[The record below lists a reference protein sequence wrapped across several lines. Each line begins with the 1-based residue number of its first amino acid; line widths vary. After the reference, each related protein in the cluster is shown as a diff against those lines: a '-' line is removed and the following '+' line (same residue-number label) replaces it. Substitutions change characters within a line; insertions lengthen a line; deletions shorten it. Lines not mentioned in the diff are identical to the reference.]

1 MAAVAVSASVFAQTT
16 ESAKRTAI
24 VPNRAGD
31 NIYLGI
37 NWGVSSPLKG
47 YKVVS
52 NLTPELGIRLVKNFG
67 TVFGVG
73 VDANMHFSSTPASYE
88 LYGKTYKLDTKT
100 FVDNTDINLIGTAN
114 LSNLFGG
121 YKGEPRCFEVLGIGG
136 FGWGHRYGADELES
150 ITSKVGLDFA
160 VNLGAD
166 KAVQV
171 YAEPSITWDLLGSE
185 EVLNTLD
192 YHNDRAHFSFKI
204 GVNYKF
210 KNSNGKHNFTI
221 EQLRDQAEVDALNA
235 KINDL
240 RTTISANE
248 AQTNRT
254 LTEKEAEINRLKKEL
269 AECQSKPT
277 TVVEQV
283 QVVKQTANL
292 QPTVVFGQGKSAVEK
307 SQEANISLIANYMK
321 KHPEAKVKILGY
333 ASPEGNPELNQRL
346 SEARAN
352 AVKDVLVK
360 KYRIAA
366 DRLETEGLGATD
378 KLFDEVEFNRV
389 ATFTDLNK

>member
-1 MAAVAVSASVFAQTT
+1 M
-16 ESAKRTAI
+16 
-24 VPNRAGD
+24 
-31 NIYLGI
+31 
-37 NWGVSSPLKG
+37 
-47 YKVVS
+47 
-52 NLTPELGIRLVKNFG
+52 
-67 TVFGVG
+67 
-73 VDANMHFSSTPASYE
+73 
-88 LYGKTYKLDTKT
+88 
-100 FVDNTDINLIGTAN
+100 
-114 LSNLFGG
+114 
-121 YKGEPRCFEVLGIGG
+121 
-136 FGWGHRYGADELES
+136 
-150 ITSKVGLDFA
+150 
-160 VNLGAD
+160 
-166 KAVQV
+166 
-171 YAEPSITWDLLGSE
+171 
-185 EVLNTLD
+185 D

-204 GVNYKF
+204 GLNYKF

-254 LTEKEAEINRLKKEL
+254 LTEKDAEISRLKKEL
-269 AECQSKPT
+269 EDCKNKPT

-321 KHPEAKVKILGY
+321 KHPEARVKILGY

-360 KYRIAA
+360 KYKIAA
-366 DRLETEGLGATD
+366 NRLETEGLGATD